1 MVFLGGWVFIMS
13 EVPPYPCT
21 ALGVAALSLALSPAF
36 SPASLSLLGY
46 LAPTK
51 NPFLLLGPG
60 GL

>member
-36 SPASLSLLGY
+36 SPASLSLYWDTSPL
-46 LAPTK
+46 LK
-51 NPFLLLGPG
+51 KPFSS
-60 GL
+60 